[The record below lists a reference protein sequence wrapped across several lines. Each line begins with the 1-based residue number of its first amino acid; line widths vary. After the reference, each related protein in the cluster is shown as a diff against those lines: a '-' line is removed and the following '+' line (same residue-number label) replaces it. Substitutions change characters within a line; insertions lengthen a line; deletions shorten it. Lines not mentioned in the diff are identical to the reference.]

1 MSEDETYNGEE
12 GVDVSSWF
20 FVLSYDKREAFE
32 FGKRKQ
38 EVRTNG

>member
-1 MSEDETYNGEE
+1 MSDTYNGEE
-12 GVDVSSWF
+12 GIDTSSWF

-32 FGKRKQ
+32 FGKKQ